1 MTDQTA
7 TEIARRTPSS
17 SSSRELRPLT
27 AYALSGAVFLAVITS
42 RWGTEGGLATSLFAA
57 ASCLTLGAFL
67 VVLTRRVLFATIAV
81 SALALLIVLGAS
93 IKHKKMNMVMHAY
106 DLVFYLSSWSTVTY
120 LWEDYRRYVVIIGV
134 SVIVAVIICW
144 SAYRI
149 DGSRVS
155 RPVAALTMALFATIA
170 HGALEAK
177 GERRHTEFAYSGQYL
192 TYFFSS
198 WPETFETF
206 WRGQLLEA
214 ALRSPEPAFRTPLT
228 CNPTTKAPNIILIHQ
243 ESVVPPSYF
252 PTLKYDSG
260 LKSFFQ
266 SHDGRMH
273 KMRVETYGGASWLS
287 EFSLLT
293 GLSTYSFGS
302 MRSFVQ
308 LLMADKMNDTLP
320 ESLAR
325 CGYRNM
331 LFYPMLRNFVSND
344 RFYSAIGLT
353 EIFDLKDQKARV
365 VNERDRF
372 YYTNAMNEM
381 ERHFRGSAQPVF
393 TFIQTMAT
401 HWPYTTKFSPEL
413 DVPGGGPGT
422 HPEMHEYLRRLSIA
436 HMDYDYLKAELARRF
451 PGQEFLIVHYGD
463 HHPMATRMLLGF
475 DERTEAEDVALD
487 VNSVGFLTYFAMEG
501 INYQPPTLP
510 KQDVVDIPYLGTLI
524 LDSAR
529 LPLSEAN
536 RERKRLLE
544 HCSGRYFSCPDR
556 GAILRFHRRLIDSGL
571 VQAR

>member
-7 TEIARRTPSS
+7 IEIARRAHSS
-17 SSSRELRPLT
+17 SSSRELRPST
-27 AYALSGAVFLAVITS
+27 AYALSAAIFFVVVIS
-42 RWGTEGGLATSLFAA
+42 RWGTEGGLATSLFAT
-57 ASCLTLGAFL
+57 ASCLMLGAFL
-67 VVLTRRVLFATIAV
+67 VVLTRRVFFATIAV
-81 SALALLIVLGAS
+81 SALTLLIVLGAS
-93 IKHKKMNMVMHAY
+93 IKHKKMHMVMHAY

-120 LWEDYRRYVVIIGV
+120 LWEDYRRYVVIVGL
-134 SVIVAVIICW
+134 SLLVAAIMCW
-144 SAYRI
+144 SAYRM

-155 RPVAALTMALFATIA
+155 RPVAALAMALFATIA

-198 WPETFETF
+198 WPETLETF

-228 CNPTTKAPNIILIHQ
+228 CNPSVKAPNIILIHQ

-252 PTLKYDSG
+252 PTLQYDSN
-260 LKSFFQ
+260 LKSFFR
-266 SHDGRMH
+266 SHDGRTH
-273 KMRVETYGGASWLS
+273 KMRVETYGGASWLT

-293 GLSTYSFGS
+293 GVSTYSFGS

-320 ESLAR
+320 EALAR

-331 LFYPMLRNFVSND
+331 VFYPMLRNFVSND

-393 TFIQTMAT
+393 TYIQTMAA

-413 DVPGGGPGT
+413 NVPGGGPGT
-422 HPEMHEYLRRLSIA
+422 HPEMHEYLRRLAIA
-436 HMDYDYLKAELARRF
+436 QMDYEHLKSELARRF
-451 PGQEFLIVHYGD
+451 PDQEFLIVHYGD

-475 DERTEAEDVALD
+475 KEGTEAEDVALD
-487 VNSVGFLTYFAMEG
+487 IDSVGFLTYFAMDG
-501 INYQPPTLP
+501 INFQPAALP
-510 KQDVVDIPYLGTLI
+510 NQDIIDVPYLGTLI
-524 LDSAR
+524 LQSAR

-544 HCSGRYFSCPDR
+544 LCSGRYFSCPDR
-556 GAILRFHRRLIDSGL
+556 GAIMRFHRRLIDSGL

>member
-1 MTDQTA
+1 MTDHIA
-7 TEIARRTPSS
+7 SEIARRAHSG
-17 SSSRELRPLT
+17 SSSRELRPFT
-27 AYALSGAVFLAVITS
+27 AYALSGAVFLAVVTS

-57 ASCLTLGAFL
+57 TSCLTLGAFL

-81 SALALLIVLGAS
+81 SALALLVVLGAS

-106 DLVFYLSSWSTVTY
+106 DLVFYLSSWSTVIY
-120 LWEDYRRYVVIIGV
+120 LWEDYRRYVVIIAV
-134 SVIVAVIICW
+134 SLVVAAIICW

-149 DGSRVS
+149 DGSRAS
-155 RPVAALTMALFATIA
+155 RPVAALMMALFATIA

-308 LLMADKMNDTLP
+308 LLMADKMHDTLP

-381 ERHFRGSAQPVF
+381 ERHFRGSVQPVF

-422 HPEMHEYLRRLSIA
+422 HPEMHEYLRRISIA

-501 INYQPPTLP
+501 INYQPPALP

-524 LDSAR
+524 LHSAR
-529 LPLSEAN
+529 LPLSDAN

-544 HCSGRYFSCPDR
+544 LCSGRYFSCPDR
-556 GAILRFHRRLIDSGL
+556 GSILRFHRRLIDSGL

>member
-1 MTDQTA
+1 
-7 TEIARRTPSS
+7 
-17 SSSRELRPLT
+17 
-27 AYALSGAVFLAVITS
+27 
-42 RWGTEGGLATSLFAA
+42 
-57 ASCLTLGAFL
+57 
-67 VVLTRRVLFATIAV
+67 
-81 SALALLIVLGAS
+81 
-93 IKHKKMNMVMHAY
+93 
-106 DLVFYLSSWSTVTY
+106 
-120 LWEDYRRYVVIIGV
+120 
-134 SVIVAVIICW
+134 
-144 SAYRI
+144 
-149 DGSRVS
+149 
-155 RPVAALTMALFATIA
+155 MALFATIA

-308 LLMADKMNDTLP
+308 LLMADKMHDTLP

-422 HPEMHEYLRRLSIA
+422 HPEMHEYLRRISIA
-436 HMDYDYLKAELARRF
+436 HMDYDYLKAELAQRF

-501 INYQPPTLP
+501 INYQPPALP

-524 LDSAR
+524 LHSAR
-529 LPLSEAN
+529 LPLSDAN

-544 HCSGRYFSCPDR
+544 LCSGRYFSCPDR
-556 GAILRFHRRLIDSGL
+556 GSILRFHRRLIDSGL